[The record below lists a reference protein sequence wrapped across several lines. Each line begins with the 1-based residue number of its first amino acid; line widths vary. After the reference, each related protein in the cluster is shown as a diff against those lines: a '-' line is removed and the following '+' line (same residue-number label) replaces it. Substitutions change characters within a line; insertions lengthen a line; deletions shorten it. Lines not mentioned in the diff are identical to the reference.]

1 MGNCVSIPGISHLH
15 MPHIFGVILTDH
27 NPVPFVFV
35 VVKLLNRVRLCNP
48 RYCSTPSSSVLQPSP
63 EVCSNSCLLSQ
74 GCYLIISSSAT
85 PFSSCLQSFPASGSF
100 TKSQFFASDGQ
111 IIGVSALASILPMS
125 IQDWFTLGWTGW
137 ISLQFKDSH

>member
-35 VVKLLNRVRLCNP
+35 VKLLNCVRLCNP
-48 RYCSTPSSSVLQPSP
+48 RDCSTTSSSVLQPSP

-74 GCYLIISSSAT
+74 GCYLIISSSVT
-85 PFSSCLQSFPASGSF
+85 PFSSCLQSFPAHQGLL
-100 TKSQFFASDGQ
+100 QR
-111 IIGVSALASILPMS
+111 VS
-125 IQDWFTLGWTGW
+125 
-137 ISLQFKDSH
+137 SLHQVAKVYIVGIDLLKTFKHFLVSMFMKYINL